1 MQARPRVLV
10 LSGNE
15 DLLEVL
21 AEVLEGAGFEV
32 GTARVQEL
40 ERSEVDAGALLHG
53 FDPQAVVLELALPY
67 ARSLQLLQELRQLP
81 EAQGRALVPVAANA
95 RAVAAQAGPD
105 VLELLLQPQDLAE
118 LVARVTRAVHRAGA
132 DGASAH

>member
-1 MQARPRVLV
+1 MQTRSRVLV
-10 LSGNE
+10 LSGSE

-21 AEVLEGAGFEV
+21 SEVLEGAGFEV

-67 ARSLQLLQELRQLP
+67 SHGVQLLRELRALP
-81 EAQGRALVPVAANA
+81 EAQGRAFVLVAANA
-95 RAVAAQAGPD
+95 RAVAPLVGPD
-105 VLELLLQPQDLAE
+105 VLELLLQPADLAE
-118 LVARVTRAVHRAGA
+118 LVSRVTQAVVRRQA
-132 DGASAH
+132 DGPRPH